1 MGEKG
6 IRKSKKLQKKLGD
19 ILPSFFVKNTQEI
32 TFSFQCS
39 CYVLIFYKLYDFSL
53 SQNLFLCM
61 HCGLCKHSQRFCNYS
76 CLCMHYHPRISQRLS
91 QPLLHSLVLTQTPQ
105 LLLPLPPILLL
116 FSCCISL

>member
-61 HCGLCKHSQRFCNYS
+61 HCP
-76 CLCMHYHPRISQRLS
+76 PRISQRLS